1 MSLITIFAL
10 AFVAPSAMAGEFG
23 VSLDMTKDVSAAG
36 DLQVMHPGDGEKIE
50 VMIKFDLAVVF
61 KAASA
66 FVIEYDK
73 DGKVIGFPA
82 ATASPTT
89 GDRDITIMIP
99 VQAATVKV
107 SLKIAKGIAS
117 ADPINADTS
126 AALDVTIHLVKA
138 EADVG
143 APTVYSMTR
152 VGNPLL
158 PVTAE
163 TVQVIVTLSEMPQE
177 FKKGNLSI
185 SDNATITKDPEVL
198 PSLEAGATP
207 LQQLEQ
213 DLATGLVDD
222 LTPLRSIYNGVERD
236 GTANDSLTLGIH
248 GYLAASDNE
257 AVTHVAA
264 LIAAYTAYTA
274 ADTAAGDEVEDLS
287 VTLLNALGTSQ
298 PDDGAAD
305 PQAVL
310 IPIAAPNKMIE
321 ISIDDIEIDID
332 ASAAPAA
339 ATLTANPALYSAHL
353 KAYNLYTAAKALHD
367 AYTDAVEMEQ
377 LKDEEIQADE
387 IAALDTGVVIQSAT
401 GRDNMLHRYVV
412 TIKPKYPAGK
422 ADIVLKV
429 GAFSDTTLFRI
440 CIHRLELKMGIW
452 KVGIKSPSRSAKRF

>member
-1 MSLITIFAL
+1 MKKEEMMKKITFSFFTSVRFLGLGLKILFHKNKEIERMLSKKMAFSLMSLITIFAL

-163 TVQVIVTLSEMPQE
+163 IVQVIVTLSEMPQE

-236 GTANDSLTLGIH
+236 GTANASLTLGIH
-248 GYLAASDNE
+248 GYLAE
-257 AVTHVAA
+257 AV
-264 LIAAYTAYTA
+264 
-274 ADTAAGDEVEDLS
+274 
-287 VTLLNALGTSQ
+287 
-298 PDDGAAD
+298 P
-305 PQAVL
+305 
-310 IPIAAPNKMIE
+310 M
-321 ISIDDIEIDID
+321 
-332 ASAAPAA
+332 
-339 ATLTANPALYSAHL
+339 
-353 KAYNLYTAAKALHD
+353 
-367 AYTDAVEMEQ
+367 
-377 LKDEEIQADE
+377 
-387 IAALDTGVVIQSAT
+387 
-401 GRDNMLHRYVV
+401 
-412 TIKPKYPAGK
+412 KP
-422 ADIVLKV
+422 
-429 GAFSDTTLFRI
+429 
-440 CIHRLELKMGIW
+440 
-452 KVGIKSPSRSAKRF
+452 